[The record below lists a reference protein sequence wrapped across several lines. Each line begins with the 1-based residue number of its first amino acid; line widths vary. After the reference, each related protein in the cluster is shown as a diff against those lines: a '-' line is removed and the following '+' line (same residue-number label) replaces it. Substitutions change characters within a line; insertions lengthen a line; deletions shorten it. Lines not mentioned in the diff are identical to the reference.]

1 MHVLPR
7 CFPLWL
13 CWHVTPQTL
22 QWRVGLPRM
31 YCRRR
36 EFREYRAARKRRGDG
51 RGAATPA
58 TPSCQSGWVVTVKNS
73 TYPEDSEYAFQL
85 VHISCAPRP
94 ATSDDLHRGRAD
106 LRVGQQIVD
115 ATVYVNVTDTMF
127 ELDST
132 APRCLR
138 AADICW
144 TNVCHRTTSRQS
156 RHTMHVVGKPRT
168 YRRPPQHVYITQ
180 MMCDEI
186 NVTVEYWWS
195 KYIYFGL
202 CLLI

>member
-1 MHVLPR
+1 MSH
-7 CFPLWL
+7 
-13 CWHVTPQTL
+13 
-22 QWRVGLPRM
+22 
-31 YCRRR
+31 
-36 EFREYRAARKRRGDG
+36 RKRFNDVWACPACI
-51 RGAATPA
+51 AAVTSSVSTGPPEKEEEMAVAHHTTPA
-58 TPSCQSGWVVTVKNS
+58 TPSCQIGWVVTVKNS
-73 TYPEDSEYAFQL
+73 MYPEDSEHAFQL
-85 VHISCAPRP
+85 AHISCAPRP
-94 ATSDDLHRGRAD
+94 ATSDDLHRGRTD

-186 NVTVEYWWS
+186 NVTVE
-195 KYIYFGL
+195 
-202 CLLI
+202 